1 MGVSVPQPFKT
12 KISGSMGSVGPVSVS
27 GIPNTYYINID
38 KIPKI
43 QLGVDPLTINPIK
56 VTLDPIDLNLAI
68 KEIPNVRGHLP
79 ADFSV
84 GLSLLGI
91 EILCMHLCGEAQVI
105 TEPYLPNPCER
116 CGRVTTPSTPGVA
129 AHVLAVEQRTPMGSK

>member
-12 KISGSMGSVGPVSVS
+12 KISGSMGSVGPVTVS
-27 GIPNTYYINID
+27 GIPNTYHINVD
-38 KIPKI
+38 KIAKI
-43 QLGVDPLTINPIK
+43 ELGMDPLTINPLK

-79 ADFSV
+79 ADFSI

-91 EILCMHLCGEAQVI
+91 ELLCMHLCGEAQVI
-105 TEPYLPNPCER
+105 TEPYVPNPCER
-116 CGRVTTPSTPGVA
+116 CGRTTIPSNTGVIA
-129 AHVLAVEQRTPMGSK
+129 RVMEVRQPISVE